1 MSESEAL
8 QCAVGGVALPPISTT
23 RAARVVVSPIA
34 QPAVLKPPVAEAPA
48 KAKAVALLVVELAAL
63 WGLNQLGYLIV
74 GRLHIPLPGN
84 VAAMLLLFGLLCTG
98 AVPERLFERSS
109 ALLSR
114 HLAFFFVPIAVG
126 LMDLSGT
133 VLAEGWILILVLVAA
148 ASVGLCATG
157 WVAQFLSRETKP

>member
-8 QCAVGGVALPPISTT
+8 VGGVALPPITT
-23 RAARVVVSPIA
+23 ARTARLVITPIVE
-34 QPAVLKPPVAEAPA
+34 PAVMKPAVAGAPS
-48 KAKAVALLVVELAAL
+48 KAKALALLGLELAAL

-74 GRLHIPLPGN
+74 ARLHIPLPGN

-98 AVPERLFERSS
+98 AVPARLFERSS

-157 WVAQFLSRETKP
+157 WVAQSLSRESKP